1 MTITGAEKNII
12 GLVESG
18 HESAPILLNIL
29 RYNDKGV
36 LNYSKEISAKS
47 IYFSCFQRLDL
58 TLYYSL
64 FDRYPRIELLAS
76 TNGSKGKIENK
87 IGVSQ

>member
-12 GLVESG
+12 GLVESD
-18 HESAPILLNIL
+18 HESAPILLDIL

-47 IYFSCFQRLDL
+47 IYFSFFNAL
-58 TLYYSL
+58 
-64 FDRYPRIELLAS
+64 I
-76 TNGSKGKIENK
+76 
-87 IGVSQ
+87 